1 MNKFIDNIGEQ
12 LNEIALNG
20 FTNDQCGSVSEYPNL
35 WSGLI
40 LDSGIED
47 NQYAIIQEDDQGFFD
62 YRIFKTAAAAQKKF
76 NDIQKHTLKAAN
88 YIDDHF
94 EIVHVK

>member
-1 MNKFIDNIGEQ
+1 MNKFDDIGQQ

-20 FTNDQCGSVSEYPNL
+20 FINDQCGSVSEYPNI
-35 WSGLI
+35 WTGLI
-40 LDSGIED
+40 LDSGIEN
-47 NQYAIIQEDDQGFFD
+47 NQYAIIQENDQGFFD

-76 NDIQKHTLKAAN
+76 NDIQKHTLKTAN

-94 EIVHVK
+94 EIVHIK